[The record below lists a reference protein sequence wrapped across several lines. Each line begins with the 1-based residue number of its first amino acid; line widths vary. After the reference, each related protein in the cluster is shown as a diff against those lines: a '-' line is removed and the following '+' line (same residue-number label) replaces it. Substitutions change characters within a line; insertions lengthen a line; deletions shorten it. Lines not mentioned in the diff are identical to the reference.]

1 MFEVVEKH
9 KRTSE
14 EIRVILLEVLAAIA
28 ILGVVGIVVW
38 LLFLKG
44 AG

>member
-1 MFEVVEKH
+1 MFEVVQKH

-14 EIRVILLEVLAAIA
+14 EKRVLLLEILAALA
-28 ILGVVGIVVW
+28 VVGSIGAVVW

-44 AG
+44 G